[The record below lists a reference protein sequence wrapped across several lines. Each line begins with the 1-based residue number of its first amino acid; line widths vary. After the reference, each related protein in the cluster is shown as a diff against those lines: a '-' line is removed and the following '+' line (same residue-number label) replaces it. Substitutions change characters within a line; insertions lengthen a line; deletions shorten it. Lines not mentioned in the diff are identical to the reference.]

1 VPFWFFLIKLPDCG
15 LGLLGKTRLTLY
27 LLGGEGRHWMYMIQK
42 SIAPISQN
50 HSHNQHVE
58 FNMAST
64 SKQNLNEE
72 IALRIGQ
79 IVERDSVN
87 RVEQCKTDFN
97 DILNQRWPTF
107 LFSRWRLKIFDV
119 PLFHFFFILL
129 KDNAYVPLPY

>member
-1 VPFWFFLIKLPDCG
+1 
-15 LGLLGKTRLTLY
+15 
-27 LLGGEGRHWMYMIQK
+27 MYMIQK
-42 SIAPISQN
+42 SIAPSSQN
-50 HSHNQHVE
+50 HSDNQHVE

-64 SKQNLNEE
+64 SKHNLNEE

-87 RVEQCKTDFN
+87 RGNKVEQCKSDFN

-129 KDNAYVPLPY
+129 EDNAYV

>member
-1 VPFWFFLIKLPDCG
+1 
-15 LGLLGKTRLTLY
+15 
-27 LLGGEGRHWMYMIQK
+27 MYMIQK

-50 HSHNQHVE
+50 HSHYQHVE

-107 LFSRWRLKIFDV
+107 LFSRWLLKIFDV
-119 PLFHFFFILL
+119 PLFHSSER
-129 KDNAYVPLPY
+129 